1 MAATKTDRRPAGA
14 GARPAPAPRAR
25 RASVLEAALDCF
37 SRQGVEGT
45 TIGDIQ
51 RAARCSVGS
60 LYHHFGSKEGIAE
73 ELFIDGIARFNRGM
87 LRRLRQALPGAEE
100 SVKAVVRFYCDWSTR
115 NRALASYLHSRDID
129 FSEQARERLK
139 AEYRSYITQVFAWFA
154 PFVASGEMRA
164 LPPDAY
170 VPLISG
176 PIQEYV
182 RRWLSGSL
190 RAPAGCS
197 EGAVRGRRL
206 ARPPGGQGVGLTF
219 PLLERREDEDA
230 EAHVGVPDRCRRHGG
245 GGNLAVHGGSASR

>member
-1 MAATKTDRRPAGA
+1 MSGRRQHRTEPRPATV
-14 GARPAPAPRAR
+14 AR
-25 RASVLEAALDCF
+25 RASVLRAALDCF
-37 SRQGVEGT
+37 TDSGIEGT

-73 ELFIDGIARFNRGM
+73 ELFIEGIGRFNRGM
-87 LRRLRQALPGAEE
+87 LRRLRRCQGAEE

-129 FSEQARERLK
+129 FSESARVRLK
-139 AEYRSYITQVFAWFA
+139 AVYRDYIAQVFAWFG
-154 PFVASGEMRA
+154 PFVAGGEMRA

-182 RRWLSGSL
+182 RRWLSGHY
-190 RAPAGCS
+190 
-197 EGAVRGRRL
+197 E
-206 ARPPGGQGVGLTF
+206 RPPGAMKELFADAAWKAVRVDHQSSSNGVKT
-219 PLLERREDEDA
+219 
-230 EAHVGVPDRCRRHGG
+230 
-245 GGNLAVHGGSASR
+245 